1 MGCHGFSRLIA
12 ASSGHLG
19 LVNPFKHLVSL
30 SVFLAHKATSP
41 PATPLGVLL
50 VSTK

>member
-30 SVFLAHKATSP
+30 SVFLAPKATSP